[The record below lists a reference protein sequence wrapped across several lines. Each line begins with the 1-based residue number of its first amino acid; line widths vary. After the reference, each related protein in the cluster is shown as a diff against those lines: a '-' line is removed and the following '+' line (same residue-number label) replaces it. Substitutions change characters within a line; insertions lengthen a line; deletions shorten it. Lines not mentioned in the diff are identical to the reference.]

1 MNMKKIVRIT
11 TVPISLAVLLKG
23 QLKFMSK
30 YYNLIGVSSPGKQ
43 FDDALAQENISGYSI
58 SMTRKLTPF
67 KDLVSLVKMV
77 SLLRREKPFIVHT
90 HTPKAGIIGMLAAK
104 IAGVPHRLHTVAGM
118 PLLEATGK
126 KRTLLDA
133 VEKLTYACATR
144 VYPNSKVMEQIIL
157 DGKYTSKDKLQV
169 IGNGSSNGI
178 DTSFFSREHIVRSS
192 SEIIDD
198 LCLKNAFTFCFVG
211 RLVGDKGINELVNA
225 FNRLQQEYTDVRL
238 LLVGGFEAE
247 LDPLHKRTIE
257 VIDNSDNIIAVGH
270 QKDVRPYLAV
280 SNVFTFGSYRE
291 GFPNVVMQA
300 GAMDLPCIVTDINGC
315 NEIIIEGKNGLI
327 VPPKNS
333 DALYEAMKKLY
344 LDKSLREEMATCA
357 RELIVSRYEQKM
369 VWEALLAEY
378 KSLEK

>member
-1 MNMKKIVRIT
+1 MKKIVRIT
-11 TVPISLAVLLKG
+11 TVPSSLAILLKG

-30 YYNLIGVSSPGKQ
+30 HYKLIGVSSPGQ
-43 FDDALAQENISGYSI
+43 QLEDALAQEDISGYSI
-58 SMTRKLTPF
+58 SMTRKLTPL

-90 HTPKAGIIGMLAAK
+90 HTPKAGIVGMLAAK

-126 KRTLLDA
+126 KRILLDA

-144 VYPNSKVMEQIIL
+144 VYPNSKVMEQIIIE
-157 DGKYTSKDKLQV
+157 GNYTSKDKLQV

-178 DTSFFSREHIVRSS
+178 DTSFFSRCSIMEPTKR
-192 SEIIDD
+192 IIDD
-198 LCLKNAFTFCFVG
+198 LCLENTFTFCFVG

-238 LLVGGFEAE
+238 LLVGGAEAE
-247 LDPLHKRTIE
+247 LDPLQQTTIDL
-257 VIDNSDNIIAVGH
+257 IKDLDNIIAIGH
-270 QKDVRPYLAV
+270 QKDVRPYLAA

-315 NEIIIEGKNGLI
+315 NEIVIEGKNGLI

-333 DALYEAMKKLY
+333 QALYDAMKKLY
-344 LDKSLREEMATCA
+344 LNKSLREDMAGCA
-357 RELIVSRYEQKM
+357 RELIVSRYEQK
-369 VWEALLAEY
+369 VIWEALLAEY